1 MNGIKGM
8 VLVNRSLL
16 VILLLRTTDDV
27 AVTAL
32 LYAFFL
38 LTCIAAVYHAFEGD

>member
-1 MNGIKGM
+1 MSGIKGM
-8 VLVNRSLL
+8 TLVNRALL

-38 LTCIAAVYHAFEGD
+38 LTCMAAMYHTFGGD